1 MKVEI
6 LNANAKYGAKVDALL
21 GELSKIPEE
30 TLNRRPTDG
39 GWSAAQTAWH
49 LIMVEELSFKYV
61 QKKLGFG
68 GSFEK
73 VGLGVHWSSLWLKV
87 ALYLPIKFKAPA
99 TSGDDLPSHSTFA
112 EIEAHWHKTRAAWTD
127 FLAQMPEE
135 LEDKTVYKHPRAG
148 RLGWVQMLD
157 FFEVHFGRHLLQ
169 IKRALFPPPP
179 Q

>member
-1 MKVEI
+1 MKAKI
-6 LNANAKYGAKVDALL
+6 LQSNAKYGAKVDHLL
-21 GELSKIPEE
+21 LHLSKIPEE
-30 TLNRRPTDG
+30 ILNRCPANG

-73 VGLGVHWSSLWLKV
+73 VGLDGHWRSFWLKI

-99 TSGDDLPSHSTFA
+99 TSGDNLPDKSSYA
-112 EIEAHWHKTRAAWTD
+112 EISEHWKKTRETWTD
-127 FLAQMPEE
+127 FLENLPVE

-148 RLGWVQMLD
+148 RLGWIQMLS
-157 FFEVHFGRHLLQ
+157 FFEEHFGRHQRQ
-169 IKRALFPPPP
+169 IDRALIGAGV
-179 Q
+179 